1 MYPQPI
7 ILREKILKQGTRED
21 KAREDEAREDYT
33 REEISN
39 ILCLPEE
46 NKKLCRDICIVSSC
60 LTVFCIIYSILF
72 LGIAHSDNLFNLTSV

>member
-7 ILREKILKQGTRED
+7 ILREKILKQGV
-21 KAREDEAREDYT
+21 REDEAREYEA
-33 REEISN
+33 REEISD

-72 LGIAHSDNLFNLTSV
+72 LGIAHSENLFNLTSV

>member
-1 MYPQPI
+1 MYPQPM
-7 ILREKILKQGTRED
+7 ILREKILKQGARED
-21 KAREDEAREDYT
+21 KA